1 MKKALSIIAALIL
14 ASCGGGTTNQNVG
27 TSDTTGGDGVHTVST
42 TDTAATQ
49 PATSD
54 SKPANKPIVIEVAEK
69 LAEKDLAGFS
79 TNDLEKLEKY
89 QPEHIFNF
97 RPWDMGIDIHC
108 FPYKDNGCAVVVIL
122 DLVCDYCGMASS
134 KEYKLFS
141 YKDGTITKINNLL
154 PKPGIDD
161 FYANAADFPKDT
173 YNDLKKAIASTIWYS
188 VTDDAKLL
196 AEAEVVE
203 WDGEDRI
210 LAKSLVPLIDNNESW
225 HYPSTCY
232 IWDGEKFVRA
242 PESKPLTQD
251 LKVFGIATEEISEYD
266 KPLCEKI
273 KKLQAKL
280 PTAYADSV
288 YVFTEDSGDGEN
300 GRYEKDCFFP
310 YKNGGYLALMHI
322 NKCESGY
329 CSVHDRT
336 FVCKDG
342 IVKPISRVLPEPDY
356 SDFLKG
362 KNPEQAQLLK
372 RLTNDFTY
380 DYYEGI
386 LSVDVV
392 SDGLEEREQLADL
405 EDYKTVNYKWNGE
418 QFVKQE

>member
-1 MKKALSIIAALIL
+1 MKKTLSIIAALIL
-14 ASCGGGTTNQNVG
+14 ASCGGTTNHNVG

-49 PATSD
+49 PATAD

-79 TNDLEKLEKY
+79 TNDLEKLEEY

-108 FPYKDNGCAVVVIL
+108 FPYKDDGCAVVVIL

-141 YKDGTITKINNLL
+141 YKDGAITKINNLL

-196 AEAEVVE
+196 ATAEVVK

-225 HYPSTCY
+225 DFPSTSY
-232 IWDGEKFVRA
+232 IWDGEKFVRD

-251 LKVFGIATEEISEYD
+251 LKVFGIATEESKSNLKEMWEKIQKCCSEEDLWSEFCFDCWNDVFHETDTIPYIERCDYRGATRAEIYFYPVAGGNRIYFVDSHDDGYSIDVFSYKDGKMSFAELENSISDLLGDYDQQIGFYD
-266 KPLCEKI
+266 KGKVLRM
-273 KKLQAKL
+273 
-280 PTAYADSV
+280 TG
-288 YVFTEDSGDGEN
+288 GD
-300 GRYEKDCFFP
+300 K
-310 YKNGGYLALMHI
+310 
-322 NKCESGY
+322 
-329 CSVHDRT
+329 
-336 FVCKDG
+336 FV
-342 IVKPISRVLPEPDY
+342 
-356 SDFLKG
+356 
-362 KNPEQAQLLK
+362 LL
-372 RLTNDFTY
+372 T
-380 DYYEGI
+380 
-386 LSVDVV
+386 
-392 SDGLEEREQLADL
+392 
-405 EDYKTVNYKWNGE
+405 WNGKE
-418 QFVKQE
+418 FERQ